1 LIATL
6 AQEHDLIVKEAGLNL
21 RAYGGRHWVNA
32 DPHLITRI
40 LRNLIHNACTHSR
53 GQRLRIFTRQ
63 MGDCVRLYI
72 VDDGLGIGEA
82 HESCFEPFV
91 QGKIALSNAQ
101 GMGLGLAVSRDMAQ
115 LMGGR
120 LDLDGRW
127 RAGAA
132 FFLELPTANRPQAIG
147 VAPPM
152 SKAGRKGLYG
162 LKIIVIDNDTGARTA
177 LSELLSLLASDVR
190 AVSSL
195 AELSALRFEAPD
207 LIVSDWHLGDGIH
220 GDAAIT
226 LARGRWPEIAAI
238 VVTGDGASQTLRAMS
253 ALNVPVLWKPIDIDA
268 LGVMAERVTAGDLV
282 KGGLQREAAFV

>member
-1 LIATL
+1 
-6 AQEHDLIVKEAGLNL
+6 
-21 RAYGGRHWVNA
+21 
-32 DPHLITRI
+32 
-40 LRNLIHNACTHSR
+40 
-53 GQRLRIFTRQ
+53 
-63 MGDCVRLYI
+63 
-72 VDDGLGIGEA
+72 
-82 HESCFEPFV
+82 
-91 QGKIALSNAQ
+91 
-101 GMGLGLAVSRDMAQ
+101 
-115 LMGGR
+115 
-120 LDLDGRW
+120 
-127 RAGAA
+127 
-132 FFLELPTANRPQAIG
+132 
-147 VAPPM
+147 M